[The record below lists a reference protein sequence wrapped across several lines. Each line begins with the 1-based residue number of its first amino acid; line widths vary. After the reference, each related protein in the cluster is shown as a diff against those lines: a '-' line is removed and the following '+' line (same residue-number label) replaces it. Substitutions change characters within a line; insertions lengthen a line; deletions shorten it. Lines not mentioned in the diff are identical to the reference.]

1 MVSRS
6 RRFLSTRHHLRL
18 GTSGHPRENLFRKV
32 QIARRQ
38 GQEISDER
46 VRQAYSD

>member
-18 GTSGHPRENLFRKV
+18 GPSGHRRENLFRKV
-32 QIARRQ
+32 RIAKR
-38 GQEISDER
+38 QEISDEQF
-46 VRQAYSD
+46 RQAYSD